1 MRQTTGDPPPF
12 PPLDLPIPEPLHSY
26 LLRVTGLRGGELPWR
41 RLGADIELLLVRTP
55 DRTAT
60 ASLLRV
66 AGGGAVPEH
75 DHNGLELSVVLSGAF
90 TVGDAL
96 FVAGDFAMV
105 DETVTHEP
113 RATPDEECIC
123 LVVAAR

>member
-1 MRQTTGDPPPF
+1 VRQTIGNPPPL
-12 PPLDLPIPEPLHSY
+12 PPLDLPFPEPL
-26 LLRVTGLRGGELPWR
+26 
-41 RLGADIELLLVRTP
+41 RTY
-55 DRTAT
+55 
-60 ASLLRV
+60 LLRV
-66 AGGGAVPEH
+66 AGGGAVPEP

-90 TVGDAL
+90 TDGDAL
-96 FVAGDFAMV
+96 FAAGDFAMV